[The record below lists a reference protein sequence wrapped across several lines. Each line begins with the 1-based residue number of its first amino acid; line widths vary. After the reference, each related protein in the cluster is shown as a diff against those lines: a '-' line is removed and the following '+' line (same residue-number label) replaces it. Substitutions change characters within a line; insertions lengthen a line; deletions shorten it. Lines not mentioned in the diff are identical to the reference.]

1 MLRGEGGRGPGE
13 TSVEENSPIHLSFSL
28 VLSECATSFRV
39 AICPSRQPIPY
50 QFPPSS
56 SVWREGGRPLA
67 WKRRDPPSVR
77 HTPLGLITAVWAPL
91 NPPLLAGWR
100 THKHARR
107 RPRNGRSP
115 PRISAALPR
124 TGAAGEGGMW
134 GGGQFLPL
142 CFLSLPLSQGG
153 GHLLAQ
159 PNAPFMAHRRG
170 MTAHKKTV

>member
-1 MLRGEGGRGPGE
+1 MRALLPSCHLFPSANPVPVPPFLVRMEGGRE
-13 TSVEENSPIHLSFSL
+13 AACLEE
-28 VLSECATSFRV
+28 ER
-39 AICPSRQPIPY
+39 PS
-50 QFPPSS
+50 
-56 SVWREGGRPLA
+56 
-67 WKRRDPPSVR
+67 PSVR

-91 NPPLLAGWR
+91 DPPLLSGWR

-115 PRISAALPR
+115 PRIRAALPR

-153 GHLLAQ
+153 GALAR
-159 PNAPFMAHRRG
+159 PAKRSIHGSPTRDDR
-170 MTAHKKTV
+170 T